1 MLDRTYSTIVILL
14 CCVLAGCQTT
24 GFATGRKNSAPDQ
37 TGEPQSQTAS
47 SENISGVNGEAPS
60 GERLD
65 KGDGLRA
72 WRAQQTAFA
81 QPRGGLPIA
90 WHNPDTGHF
99 GQVVAGP
106 GYSINNRQCRD
117 YIHTL
122 TVDGTKRSEMGV
134 ACRQNDGVWQIIP
147 S

>member
-1 MLDRTYSTIVILL
+1 MLDRAYSAIVILVF
-14 CCVLAGCQTT
+14 CVLAGCQTL
-24 GFATGRKNSAPDQ
+24 GFATVRKNNAPDE
-37 TGEPQSQTAS
+37 TREHQSQTAL
-47 SENISGVNGEAPS
+47 SENISGVNGETPS
-60 GERLD
+60 GEWLD
-65 KGDGLRA
+65 KGDGLHA
-72 WRAQQTAFA
+72 WQAQQIAFA
-81 QPRGGLPIA
+81 QPRGGVPIA

-117 YIHTL
+117 YIHTV

-134 ACRQNDGVWQIIP
+134 ACRQNDGAWQIIP